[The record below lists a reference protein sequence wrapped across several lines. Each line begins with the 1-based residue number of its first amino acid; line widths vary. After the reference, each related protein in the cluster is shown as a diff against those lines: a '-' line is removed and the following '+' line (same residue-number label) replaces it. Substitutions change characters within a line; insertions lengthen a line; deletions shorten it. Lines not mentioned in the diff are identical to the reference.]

1 MPEFTKTETFKE
13 GAFLFAV
20 LLLLGG
26 WKFGLEG
33 ILE

>member
-1 MPEFTKTETFKE
+1 MEEFVQSDTFKQ
-13 GAFLFAV
+13 GAFLFAL